1 MIMQRIIRGFIGLA
15 ILVLFVSGTACRV
28 RPSRAALEEGI
39 EALDKGNPTKA
50 VAILEK
56 LVAAEPANA
65 SACANLGIAYL
76 KTGKPTEAID
86 QFQRA
91 AGLNTEDSR
100 PLEYLAAMQKSAGRL
115 EEARD
120 LLTQAYYRQPLSP
133 RILTAMASLEL
144 YLKGADDA
152 RIWLRQA
159 LAVSPH
165 YAPALYNMGL
175 LHQNW
180 LNDPAQAK
188 IYFQQFAKYAGTD
201 PRAQGIRNGAWPARS
216 SGKSGGA
223 DPEIETLLN
232 PIRLAIASENYD
244 EALVLLQQGRKRH
257 PNQPVFYWELAVLQ
271 DRHLDNGPAAVEAY
285 RDFIRRFGRDS
296 RMAEARTRILA
307 RENGSSAAGESHQA
321 FHFTPA
327 AVRDPKAAAEA
338 HARGLTYFQQH
349 DWNRAI
355 YFFTRAIEHDP
366 KLVNAFYNLGLAYKA
381 NNEPE
386 NARDAYL
393 YALDLQ
399 PQLYSARYML
409 GLALRDLRHYEESI
423 FQLSQVQ
430 AAQPTNPEVHLA
442 LGLVYLQVGNKSLSR
457 KNFERYLELTPQ
469 GAESAKIRQMLGRK

>member
-1 MIMQRIIRGFIGLA
+1 MGLSL
-15 ILVLFVSGTACRV
+15 ILLLGAETACRV

-39 EALDKGNPTKA
+39 DALEKGNPAKA
-50 VAILEK
+50 VPILEN
-56 LVAAEPANA
+56 LVATEPANA
-65 SACANLGIAYL
+65 SACANLGLAYL
-76 KTGKPTEAID
+76 KTGKTTEAID

-91 AGLNTEDSR
+91 AGLNAEDSR
-100 PLEYLAAMQKSAGRL
+100 PLEYLASLQKNAGRL

-133 RILTAMASLEL
+133 RILTAMAGLDL
-144 YLKGADDA
+144 YLKGADDS
-152 RIWLRQA
+152 RLWLRQA

-165 YAPALYNMGL
+165 YPPALYNMGL

-188 IYFQQFAKYAGTD
+188 IYFQQFAKYAGPD
-201 PRAQGIRNGAWPARS
+201 PRAQAIRNGVLPNRFS
-216 SGKSGGA
+216 RKSGVT
-223 DPEIETLLN
+223 PEIEALLN
-232 PIRLAIASENYD
+232 SARKAIANESYD
-244 EALVLLQQGRKRH
+244 EALVLLQQGRTRH
-257 PNQPVFYWELAVLQ
+257 PDLPDFYWELAVLQ
-271 DRHLDNGPAAVEAY
+271 DRHLDNGSAAIAAY

-307 RENGSSAAGESHQA
+307 RETGSPAAGAERQT

-327 AVRDPKAAAEA
+327 PVRDPKSAAEA
-338 HARGLTYFQQH
+338 HARGLAYFQQR

-355 YFFTRAIEHDP
+355 YFFTRAIEQDP

-393 YALDLQ
+393 HALDLH
-399 PQLYSARYML
+399 PQLHSARYML
-409 GLALRDLRHYEESI
+409 GLALRDLRRYEEAI

-430 AAQPTNPEVHLA
+430 AAQPANPAVHLA
-442 LGLVYLQVGNKSLSR
+442 LGLVYQQVGNKSLSR
-457 KNFERYLELTPQ
+457 KNFERYLELAPQ
-469 GAESAKIRQMLGRK
+469 SAEAPKIRQLLGRK

>member
-15 ILVLFVSGTACRV
+15 VLILLVSGTACRV

-39 EALDKGNPTKA
+39 EALEKGNPAKA
-50 VAILEK
+50 VHILEK

-65 SACANLGIAYL
+65 SACANLGLAYL
-76 KTGKPTEAID
+76 KTGKTTEAVD

-91 AGLNTEDSR
+91 AGLNAEDSR
-100 PLEYLAAMQKSAGRL
+100 PLEYLAHLQQSAGHL

-133 RILTAMASLEL
+133 RTLTAMASLEL

-152 RIWLRQA
+152 RLWLRQA

-165 YAPALYNMGL
+165 YPPALYNMGL

-180 LNDPAQAK
+180 LNDQAQAK
-188 IYFQQFAKYAGTD
+188 IYFQQFAKFAGND
-201 PRAQGIRNGAWPARS
+201 PRAQAIRNGTLPSRA
-216 SGKSGGA
+216 SGKSA
-223 DPEIETLLN
+223 RSAPEIETVLN
-232 PIRLAIASENYD
+232 SVRKAIAGENYD
-244 EALVLLQQGRKRH
+244 EALVLLQQGRARH
-257 PNQPVFYWELAVLQ
+257 PDQPDFYWELAVLQ
-271 DRHLDNGPAAVEAY
+271 DRHLDNSAAAIEAY
-285 RDFIRRFGRDS
+285 RDFIRRFARDS

-307 RENGSSAAGESHQA
+307 RENGATASDGAHQA

-327 AVRDPKAAAEA
+327 PVRDPKSAAEA
-338 HARGLTYFQQH
+338 HARGLTYFQQR

-355 YFFTRAIEHDP
+355 YFFTRAIEQDP
-366 KLVNAFYNLGLAYKA
+366 KLVNAFYNLGLAYKS

-399 PQLYSARYML
+399 PQLFSARYML
-409 GLALRDLRHYEESI
+409 GLTLRDLRHYEESI

-430 AAQPTNPEVHLA
+430 ASQPANPEVHLA
-442 LGLVYLQVGNKSLSR
+442 LGLVYQQVGNKSMSR
-457 KNFERYLELTPQ
+457 KNFERYLELDPKSPE
-469 GAESAKIRQMLGRK
+469 AAKIRQLLGRK